1 MNDEKIESTLSKT
14 YQENTRTVE
23 IDGNI
28 FIIKREFSSS
38 GMTILDGIISM
49 LLDKLDEQ
57 EKNYHN

>member
-1 MNDEKIESTLSKT
+1 MNDENVKNILSKN

-49 LLDKLDEQ
+49 LLDKMEEQ
-57 EKNYHN
+57 EKKYHN

>member
-1 MNDEKIESTLSKT
+1 MNDENVKNILSKN

-49 LLDKLDEQ
+49 LLDKMEEQ

>member
-1 MNDEKIESTLSKT
+1 M
-14 YQENTRTVE
+14 E

-49 LLDKLDEQ
+49 LLDKMEEQ

>member
-1 MNDEKIESTLSKT
+1 MNDENVKNILSKN
-14 YQENTRTVE
+14 YQENTKTVE

-49 LLDKLDEQ
+49 LLDKMEEQ

>member
-1 MNDEKIESTLSKT
+1 MNDENVKNILSKN
-14 YQENTRTVE
+14 YQENNRTVE

-38 GMTILDGIISM
+38 GMTILDGIIRM
-49 LLDKLDEQ
+49 LLDKMEGQ